1 MSCAI
6 QSSSGA
12 FLTLRSCVVQSGG
25 SERYYKGT
33 LDAWRKIAADEGSK
47 AFFKGAGSNVLR
59 GAGGALVLVA
69 YDELKK
75 IIDANL

>member
-1 MSCAI
+1 M
-6 QSSSGA
+6 
-12 FLTLRSCVVQSGG
+12 VVLQSGG

-33 LDAWRKIAADEGSK
+33 LDAWRKISSEEGTK

-75 IIDANL
+75 IIDEHL

>member
-1 MSCAI
+1 M
-6 QSSSGA
+6 
-12 FLTLRSCVVQSGG
+12 VVLQSGG
-25 SERYYKGT
+25 TERYYKGT
-33 LDAWRKIAADEGSK
+33 LDAWTKISAEEGTK

-75 IIDANL
+75 IIDEHL

>member
-1 MSCAI
+1 M
-6 QSSSGA
+6 
-12 FLTLRSCVVQSGG
+12 FVLQSGG
-25 SERYYKGT
+25 TERYYKGT
-33 LDAWRKIAADEGSK
+33 LDAWSKISQEEGTK

-75 IIDANL
+75 IIDEHL

>member
-1 MSCAI
+1 MTA
-6 QSSSGA
+6 
-12 FLTLRSCVVQSGG
+12 LQSGG
-25 SERYYKGT
+25 TERYYKGT
-33 LDAWRKIAADEGSK
+33 VDAWSKIAREEGSK

-75 IIDANL
+75 LIDQHI

>member
-1 MSCAI
+1 MCLDSFTRICESHRHLLA
-6 QSSSGA
+6 
-12 FLTLRSCVVQSGG
+12 LQSGG
-25 SERYYKGT
+25 TERYYKGT
-33 LDAWRKIAADEGSK
+33 VDAWGKIAREEGSK

-75 IIDANL
+75 VIDQHL